1 MEIEYDDDPRR
12 VQRDVVRAWL
22 RSEAY
27 WGTWRRDADIDA
39 CIDGSWRVVGAYR
52 ADTGALVGFA
62 RAVSDGVSF
71 AYLADVFV
79 VERARGRG
87 IATGIV
93 RTMIEEGPGAHF
105 RWTLFTRDAHGLY
118 AQFGFGAP
126 DRTAMVRPARDVR
139 AAGAGE
145 PNDSTVH
152 SPTIDALGAP
162 L

>member
-12 VQRDVVRAWL
+12 IQRDVVRAWL

-71 AYLADVFV
+71 AYLADVYLLA
-79 VERARGRG
+79 EHQGRG
-87 IATGIV
+87 LGKRLLRA
-93 RTMIEEGPGAHF
+93 MIDDGPGRDF
-105 RWTLFTRDAHGLY
+105 RWTLFTADAHGLY
-118 AQFGFGAP
+118 EQFGFTDPGP
-126 DRTAMVRPARDVR
+126 TALVRPA
-139 AAGAGE
+139 AQL
-145 PNDSTVH
+145 PVH
-152 SPTIDALGAP
+152 PSQVPTA
-162 L
+162 